1 MNIREYFPLAK
12 AHGKAFCNRVEET
25 HWLLDNIKACKHS
38 LLIGPR
44 RYGKSSLAEKA
55 ITLGSYPVTILNFNI
70 CSDENDIENLIRH
83 GISNLIEKA
92 LGPIDKIIH
101 LIKSSLTNFVPKLT
115 MGTET
120 TSFALELNPTKKN
133 SPALYVAE
141 ALTLMEKLL
150 AKKNKRA
157 VLVLDEF
164 QMVGIIAE
172 GSGVEAAIRNSA
184 QDMKHLA
191 IIFSGSFR
199 GLLKSMFEDK
209 NKPLYKLCRKLH
221 LKRIGNEHYINH
233 LNEAALLAWNKKLN
247 SSVFQKI
254 MSLSERHPYY
264 VNYLCDIIWSQN
276 SKLPTIQHVE
286 NAWNMLLEEEKSD
299 ANVEISQLS
308 MVQKKVLKYIANCSS
323 DNLSS
328 ASAVGIMGVGASSIS
343 AAISVLL
350 AKDIIE
356 KEEHKYFIINPVV
369 HQLMK
374 EQSAIE

>member
-1 MNIREYFPLAK
+1 
-12 AHGKAFCNRVEET
+12 
-25 HWLLDNIKACKHS
+25 
-38 LLIGPR
+38 
-44 RYGKSSLAEKA
+44 
-55 ITLGSYPVTILNFNI
+55 
-70 CSDENDIENLIRH
+70 
-83 GISNLIEKA
+83 
-92 LGPIDKIIH
+92 
-101 LIKSSLTNFVPKLT
+101 
-115 MGTET
+115 
-120 TSFALELNPTKKN
+120 
-133 SPALYVAE
+133 
-141 ALTLMEKLL
+141 
-150 AKKNKRA
+150 
-157 VLVLDEF
+157 
-164 QMVGIIAE
+164 
-172 GSGVEAAIRNSA
+172 
-184 QDMKHLA
+184 
-191 IIFSGSFR
+191 
-199 GLLKSMFEDK
+199 
-209 NKPLYKLCRKLH
+209 
-221 LKRIGNEHYINH
+221 
-233 LNEAALLAWNKKLN
+233 
-247 SSVFQKI
+247 